1 MSHQEQGMTA
11 FESVESIESKYRVNY
26 VDSGMPRWL
35 IEAAFVCCLMQAVF
49 NWSPLLHWMEE
60 HASWALAVIQT
71 FGALVMYIGLLQG
84 MKPLYRPMTV
94 GWWIVIALNI
104 AGFVAVLIPALMGP
118 VGLPVAVSLMVVYL
132 PLGCAIAYCY
142 RGRLRQVGIW
152 MALYILIS
160 SIVPVLTYLL
170 FPADSWIGNLSLEVP
185 TIAVI
190 VIYAWVLRRVL
201 VSDGIARACCPACA
215 SLPIETCGARQSLLL
230 NLRPQSSS
238 SVPRVAT
245 GRHIGNASR

>member
-1 MSHQEQGMTA
+1 MTA
-11 FESVESIESKYRVNY
+11 FEAVESIESKYRVNY
-26 VDSGMPRWL
+26 VDSGMPCWL
-35 IEAAFVCCLMQAVF
+35 IEAAFVCCLIQAVC

-71 FGALVMYIGLLQG
+71 FGALVMYIGLLRG

-104 AGFVAVLIPALMGP
+104 AGFVAVLIPALMRP

-170 FPADSWIGNLSLEVP
+170 FPADSWIGNLSLEIP

-201 VSDGIARACCPACA
+201 VSDGTARA
-215 SLPIETCGARQSLLL
+215 
-230 NLRPQSSS
+230 
-238 SVPRVAT
+238 
-245 GRHIGNASR
+245 

>member
-11 FESVESIESKYRVNY
+11 FEAVESIESKYRVNY

-35 IEAAFVCCLMQAVF
+35 IEAAFVCCLMQAVC

-71 FGALVMYIGLLQG
+71 FGALVMYIGLLRG

-160 SIVPVLTYLL
+160 SIVTVLTYLL

-201 VSDGIARACCPACA
+201 VSDGIARA
-215 SLPIETCGARQSLLL
+215 
-230 NLRPQSSS
+230 
-238 SVPRVAT
+238 
-245 GRHIGNASR
+245 